1 MIGKTIGTII
11 IKMKIKVEQ
20 KINIKIKNITIY
32 NIKKKIIIAD

>member
-11 IKMKIKVEQ
+11 IKMKIRVEQ
-20 KINIKIKNITIY
+20 KIKIKNITIY

>member
-11 IKMKIKVEQ
+11 IKMKIRVEE
-20 KINIKIKNITIY
+20 KIKIKNITIY